1 MIKFKQHYLPRKDKK
16 KNNLFQVN
24 KLRKELKRNV
34 DQDTQKIWKSLCK
47 GLRAILKDGYLN
59 GKEKVIKRK
68 VKKELERLKVWQL
81 SENKKQKMFSQLT
94 LVPVQNRS
102 LSRQLKRE
110 NDYGILDLFNRFF

>member
-1 MIKFKQHYLPRKDKK
+1 MIKSKQLYLPKKVKK

-24 KLRKELKRNV
+24 KLKKELKRNV
-34 DQDTQKIWKSLCK
+34 DQDIQKIWKSSCK
-47 GLRAILKDGYLN
+47 DLKEILKDGYLN

-102 LSRQLKRE
+102 LSRQLKKE
-110 NDYGILDLFNRFF
+110 NDYEILDLFNRFF